1 MKTLKSTPG
10 GQQPGR
16 SEESDDPTRQ
26 DLVWLNHES
35 RTSQLEQDAK
45 DNKKPGEAM
54 VSAPC
59 YDSELA
65 TNFVV
70 AHTDHPQSLIE
81 QTLMEQTIYEVLVG
95 VFPSDLLEEIVSDDD
110 LHAKK
115 KRHADLFPA
124 NTPDR
129 RPFSCWDDEAEFIC
143 RETRLQPEVITDIIR
158 EEIRYNASVGI
169 MDAEA
174 VDAYQEWAETWHRSQ
189 EVR

>member
-1 MKTLKSTPG
+1 M
-10 GQQPGR
+10 
-16 SEESDDPTRQ
+16 
-26 DLVWLNHES
+26 
-35 RTSQLEQDAK
+35 TSAL
-45 DNKKPGEAM
+45 
-54 VSAPC
+54 C
-59 YDSELA
+59 YDSEQA
-65 TNFVV
+65 INFVD
-70 AHTDHPQSLIE
+70 AHTDHPKSVVE
-81 QTLMEQTIYEVLVG
+81 PVLMEQTLYGVLVG
-95 VFPSDLLEEIVSDDD
+95 VFPPDLVEGLISDED
-110 LHAKK
+110 LAAKK